1 MAMNLTPHNS
11 TPRRV
16 PGARPP
22 ARKTHPVFASP
33 IQSGEALTF
42 ARYYVK
48 GAGSTGF
55 LEYRLAY
62 RFSDGRKIGFTVVI
76 PDFEIRNSS
85 PFAGRCH
92 IARRLRAALREL
104 RNKMDMAAFTNK
116 RIGTPWSP

>member
-1 MAMNLTPHNS
+1 VPAPQPEKPIPFSH
-11 TPRRV
+11 RRSN
-16 PGARPP
+16 PE
-22 ARKTHPVFASP
+22 KHF
-33 IQSGEALTF
+33 TF